1 MLLNTLPCT
10 RQSPTT
16 KNDSTQNINSAEI
29 KKPHKR
35 QSNVYTKKVETR
47 VDLFTL
53 TFAQL
58 LAYGKLQYLIIPF
71 ILCKP
76 PDSSTIGERVKE
88 RNIVLGGLKLR

>member
-10 RQSPTT
+10 TQSPTT
-16 KNDSTQNINSAEI
+16 KNDSAQNINSVEI
-29 KKPHKR
+29 KKPRKR

-58 LAYGKLQYLIIPF
+58 LAYGKL
-71 ILCKP
+71 
-76 PDSSTIGERVKE
+76 
-88 RNIVLGGLKLR
+88 